1 MPVASPQDSR
11 PHSADAAASAAILV
25 LGMHRSGTSCLA
37 GSLEQRGLHL
47 GEVYQWRPY
56 NAKGNRENQRVM
68 DLNDAVLAHSGGRW
82 DDPPATLA
90 WTDAHARVRDALI
103 AGLRGE
109 SRGHWGFKD
118 PRTLLTLA
126 FWRQGLDAL
135 HADGVRMVGTFRHP
149 LAVARSLNAR
159 DPAMS
164 LEQGMALWQAYNE
177 RLLQCHAHAPFPVL
191 SFDADEAGY
200 RNAVDMVARGCG
212 LGPAPA
218 DEIFER
224 GLRTQAGEDAVEL
237 PPAVQAVYRQLQ
249 AVAGA

>member
-1 MPVASPQDSR
+1 VATPIDSPAPDT
-11 PHSADAAASAAILV
+11 AILV

-56 NAKGNRENQRVM
+56 NTKGNRENQQVM
-68 DLNDAVLAHSGGRW
+68 DLNDAVLAHGGGRW
-82 DDPPATLA
+82 DQPPATLA
-90 WTDAHARVRDALI
+90 WTGEHAARRDALI
-103 AGLRGE
+103 ADLRAG

-118 PRTLLTLA
+118 PRTLLTFD
-126 FWRQGLDAL
+126 FWREAIGDARL
-135 HADGVRMVGTFRHP
+135 VGTFRHP

-164 LEQGMALWQAYNE
+164 VERGLALWQAYNE
-177 RLLQCHAHAPFPVL
+177 RLLECHAAAPFPIL
-191 SFDADEAGY
+191 CFDADEASY
-200 RNAVDMVARGCG
+200 RDAVDTVARDLG

-218 DEIFER
+218 DEFFER
-224 GLRTQAGEDAVEL
+224 GLRTQAAGDAIEL
-237 PPAVQAVYRQLQ
+237 PAPVRDIHRRLL